1 MGSGFVPIPAAASKK
16 SLTIVLI
23 PDALVR
29 LSMRS
34 RAPQNIENMIF
45 TGDSRFRAPHES
57 PFEHLTAS
65 PSAKSLSNVCVMNS
79 LFLWRC
85 FVTSRSDACY
95 FAMARRVVAEQH
107 VFGKI
112 AAELVSDLCFCVHDC
127 LWNLPRNSLTLRVLK
142 DNHCESSTNRERTCG
157 IGRKHIGTWRR

>member
-1 MGSGFVPIPAAASKK
+1 MGSVFF
-16 SLTIVLI
+16 
-23 PDALVR
+23 
-29 LSMRS
+29 RS
-34 RAPQNIENMIF
+34 RPQPPKNPSHIENMIF
-45 TGDSRFRAPHES
+45 IGDSRFRAPHES

-65 PSAKSLSNVCVMNS
+65 RSTKSLSNVCVMNS
-79 LFLWRC
+79 FFLWRC

-95 FAMARRVVAEQH
+95 FAMARRVVAEEH

-127 LWNLPRNSLTLRVLK
+127 LWNLPRNSLTLRVAK

-157 IGRKHIGTWRR
+157 IGRKHIGTRSSGVVRDEEAGTNINEK

>member
-1 MGSGFVPIPAAASKK
+1 
-16 SLTIVLI
+16 
-23 PDALVR
+23 
-29 LSMRS
+29 
-34 RAPQNIENMIF
+34 MIF
-45 TGDSRFRAPHES
+45 IGDSRFRAPHES

-65 PSAKSLSNVCVMNS
+65 RSTKSLSNVCVMNS
-79 LFLWRC
+79 FFLWRC

-127 LWNLPRNSLTLRVLK
+127 LWITSKFIDASGGQRQPLRIF
-142 DNHCESSTNRERTCG
+142 DES
-157 IGRKHIGTWRR
+157 RKNMRDWEKAHWDKIEWRR